1 MVEKS
6 LYGHDYADT
15 HLVES
20 LCRPSVE
27 DGLKE
32 PIWSDKSLEFGTSG
46 SFSWIYIIH
55 MYMLPGQNLRA
66 FLSGIGGNF

>member
-15 HLVES
+15 RLVES

-32 PIWSDKSLEFGTSG
+32 PIWSDKRLEFGTLG
-46 SFSWIYIIH
+46 SFS
-55 MYMLPGQNLRA
+55 
-66 FLSGIGGNF
+66 

>member
-1 MVEKS
+1 MEKN
-6 LYGHDYADT
+6 LYGHDFADT

-32 PIWSDKSLEFGTSG
+32 PIWSDKRLDFGTLG
-46 SFSWIYIIH
+46 SFS
-55 MYMLPGQNLRA
+55 
-66 FLSGIGGNF
+66 

>member
-1 MVEKS
+1 MGKS

-32 PIWSDKSLEFGTSG
+32 PIWSDRRLEFWDFRLIFIDLYCPHVYSTRLKSKSLFVRD
-46 SFSWIYIIH
+46 WW
-55 MYMLPGQNLRA
+55 
-66 FLSGIGGNF
+66 